1 MTTKELFLE
10 DPLSWTLANEGVS
23 SNNDANEATLRWE
36 VKTFVC
42 EGEYKDAMD
51 KILKG
56 FLERL
61 GKEQAG
67 AWISGFY
74 GSGKSHL
81 VKVLRYLWVN
91 HAFSDG
97 ARAREVASLPLDVL
111 ELLTELSTRGQQG
124 AGLHAA
130 GGTLKSGSGDVRMRV
145 LQIVFRS
152 VGLPEKYSEA
162 SFMMDLRD
170 EGNLEALLA
179 KITAAGKDPAT
190 EIGKMHVS
198 KTLQDAYLEIY
209 PNLGST
215 ESVAKALREQ
225 YPTKLQTISIDEM
238 IAAMRRA
245 IAPGGELPC
254 TLLVLDEVQQFIDNN
269 AEVSLDVQ
277 EVVEAC
283 QKKLDG
289 RVIVVATGQSALNDV
304 PALQKIMGRFPL
316 KGQLK
321 DNDVERVIRTV
332 VLQKKPEHKVTIKD
346 LVTTHSGEITRQL
359 KDTRIGT
366 QPGDEDSYSP
376 DFPLLPVRQRFW
388 KHVLHHTD
396 STGTSGQMRTQ
407 LRVTHE
413 ACRSVAD
420 HPIGSVIPGDFIYDQ
435 LASDLLISGEL
446 QKRFQEIIEEQ
457 KTKPRGALRSRIC
470 ATVFLI
476 NKLPDDET
484 KLGIR
489 ANAEHIADL
498 LTDSLTEGGE
508 AIRQAVPELLK
519 VLHDEGVLMDVED
532 EFRLQTTEGATW
544 EGEFRKKLA
553 SIKNDDALIASERGN
568 LLQRELNK
576 ALSGISIN
584 QGDAKVARKT
594 LVHFGTGSP
603 GEHEGPVIWVR
614 DGFAEPES
622 SIIKEIN
629 GASIDDATVFVLV
642 PKSRLD
648 ELKAAIASKLAA
660 SETISARGTPGTDEG
675 KAARHGIE
683 SRLRLAE
690 SKILT
695 VVAHIIGDARV
706 FLAGGH
712 EQSFIGL
719 REGVDD
725 AARQVVDRLYPRFH
739 VGDSAKW
746 GNVWKHVQ
754 EGNPNALEALGYKGD
769 PEKHPVAKEI
779 LLYIGGGR
787 SGVDVVKHFTGGEF
801 GWPKDAVDGVL
812 CILVVSGHIGATL
825 DHKRVGI
832 KELNHSTL
840 GKAKFNVE
848 HPILSATEKLQVKK
862 LFKAINFT
870 VSPGEE
876 AAAAREFVTRLK
888 TLADTT
894 GGLPPAPEKP
904 HSPKLIEME
913 GLSGNDLLHRLYSE
927 ADGLTL
933 EIQNWTAIAAE
944 LAKRLPGFALAE
956 SLVASGVEAGL
967 PGMDSLQ
974 GNLDAVRDQRSI
986 LDDPNPAAT
995 VLKAA
1000 ASTLRSTLKVAHES
1014 HEKRLAE
1021 EIAKLAVHAAWT
1033 ALPEEK
1039 RSSLLAANHVVSRP
1053 EPALETEA
1061 AIHDALASCSLATWQ
1076 SHTDAIASRCQSVL
1090 ATAIKE
1096 TEPKAKRVSLPGAT
1110 IKTEAELDAWIE
1122 RVRESVL
1129 ETLKDGPAI
1138 V

>member
-1 MTTKELFLE
+1 MTTKDLFIE

-42 EGEYKDAMD
+42 DGEYEVAME

-56 FLERL
+56 FLDRL
-61 GKEQAG
+61 GKEQGG

-91 HAFSDG
+91 HEFSDG
-97 ARAREVASLPLDVL
+97 VKAREVASLPSDIRD
-111 ELLTELSTRGQQG
+111 LLTELSTKGLQG

-162 SFMMDLRD
+162 RFMMDLRD
-170 EGNLEALLA
+170 EGNLETLIS
-179 KITAAGKDPAT
+179 KITAAGKDPVT
-190 EIGKMHVS
+190 QIGKMHVS
-198 KTLQDAYLEIY
+198 KSLHESYLEIY
-209 PNLGST
+209 PHNGST
-215 ESVAKALREQ
+215 ENVGKALRAQ
-225 YPTKLQTISIDEM
+225 YPTGVQNITIDDM
-238 IAAMRRA
+238 IAAIRRA
-245 IAPGGELPC
+245 IAPSGDLPC

-269 AEVSLDVQ
+269 ADVSLDVQ

-283 QKKLDG
+283 QSKLDG

-316 KGQLK
+316 KGHLK
-321 DNDVERVIRTV
+321 DNDVEKVIRTV
-332 VLQKKPEHKVTIKD
+332 VLQKDPEHKATINE
-346 LVTTHSGEITRQL
+346 LVSTHSGEITRQL

-366 QPGDEDSYSP
+366 KPGDDDSYVP

-396 STGTSGQMRTQ
+396 STGTSAQMRTQ

-413 ACRSVAD
+413 ACRAVANR
-420 HPIGSVIPGDFIYDQ
+420 PIGAVIPGDFIYDQ

-457 KTKPRGALRSRIC
+457 KAKPQGTLRSRIC

-508 AIRQAVPELLK
+508 AIRQTVPELLK

-532 EFRLQTTEGATW
+532 EYRLQTTEGATW
-544 EGEFRKKLA
+544 EGEYRKKLA
-553 SIKNDDALIASERGN
+553 STKNDDALIASERSN

-576 ALSGISIN
+576 VLSGITIN

-594 LVHFGTGSP
+594 LVHFGTGTP

-614 DGFAEPES
+614 DGFTEAES

-695 VVAHIIGDARV
+695 LIAHIIGDARV

-712 EQSFIGL
+712 EQSFIAL

-746 GNVWKHVQ
+746 GNVWKQ
-754 EGNPNALEALGYKGD
+754 AKEGNPNALEALGYKGD
-769 PEKHPVAKEI
+769 PDKHPVAKEI
-779 LLYIGGGR
+779 LLFIGSGKT
-787 SGVDVVKHFTGGEF
+787 GVDVVKHFTGGDF
-801 GWPKDAVDGVL
+801 GWPKDAVDGAL
-812 CILVVSGHIGATL
+812 GTLVVSGHIGASV
-825 DHKRVGI
+825 DHKRVAI
-832 KELNHSTL
+832 RELDQRSL
-840 GKAKFNVE
+840 GKAKFTVE
-848 HPILSATEKLQVKK
+848 HPILSATEKLKVKK
-862 LFKAINFT
+862 LFKAISFT
-870 VSPGEE
+870 VPPGEE
-876 AAAAREFVTRLK
+876 AVAAREFVTRLK
-888 TLADTT
+888 ALADST

-904 HSPKLIEME
+904 HSLKLIEME
-913 GLSGNDLLHRLYSE
+913 GLSGNDLLHRLFSE
-927 ADGLTL
+927 ADGLTI
-933 EIQNWTAIAAE
+933 EIENWTATAAE
-944 LAKRLPGFALAE
+944 LAKRLPGFSLAE
-956 SLVASGVEAGL
+956 CLVASGVEAGL
-967 PGMDSLQ
+967 PGMESLQ
-974 GNLDAVRDQRSI
+974 GNLTSIRDQRSI

-995 VLKAA
+995 VLKT
-1000 ASTLRSTLKVAHES
+1000 ASGTLRSTLKVAHEE

-1021 EIAKLAVHAAWT
+1021 EIGKLEVHPAWT
-1033 ALPEEK
+1033 SLPAEK
-1039 RSSLLAANHVVSRP
+1039 RASLLAANSVVSRP
-1053 EPALETEA
+1053 EPVLDTEI
-1061 AIHDALASCSLATWQ
+1061 AIRDALASCSLSTWQ
-1076 SHTDAIASRCQSVL
+1076 SHTDAIASRCQSAL
-1090 ATAIKE
+1090 AAAIKE
-1096 TEPKAKRVSLPGAT
+1096 SEPKARRVSLPGAT
-1110 IKTEAELDAWIE
+1110 IKTKEELDVWLANARTAIE
-1122 RVRESVL
+1122 
-1129 ETLKDGPAI
+1129 ETMKDGPAI

>member
-42 EGEYKDAMD
+42 DGEYKDAME

-56 FLERL
+56 YLSCL

-97 ARAREVASLPLDVL
+97 AKAREVASLPSDVL
-111 ELLTELSTRGQQG
+111 DLLTELSTRGQQG

-170 EGNLEALLA
+170 EGNLETLLA

-198 KTLQDAYLEIY
+198 KALQDAYLEIY
-209 PNLGST
+209 PNHGST
-215 ESVAKALREQ
+215 ESVGKALREQ
-225 YPTKLQTISIDEM
+225 YPTKVQTITIDEM
-238 IAAMRRA
+238 VAAMRRA

-269 AEVSLDVQ
+269 ADVSLDVQ

-304 PALQKIMGRFPL
+304 PALQKIMGRFPI
-316 KGQLK
+316 KGHLK

-332 VLQKKPEHKVTIKD
+332 VLQKKPEHKATIKD
-346 LVTTHSGEITRQL
+346 LVSTHSGEITRQL

-366 QPGDEDSYSP
+366 QPGDVDSYSP

-413 ACRSVAD
+413 ACRSVANR
-420 HPIGSVIPGDFIYDQ
+420 PIGAVIPGDFIYDQ

-457 KTKPRGALRSRIC
+457 KTKPRGDLRSRIC

-519 VLHDEGVLMDVED
+519 ILHEEGVLMDVED
-532 EFRLQTTEGATW
+532 EYRLQTTEGATW
-544 EGEFRKKLA
+544 EGEYRKKFA
-553 SIKNDDALIASERGN
+553 SIKNDDALIASERSN

-576 ALSGISIN
+576 VLSGIVIN
-584 QGDAKVARKT
+584 QGDAKVPRKS
-594 LVHFGTGSP
+594 LVHFGNSAP
-603 GEHEGPVIWVR
+603 GEHDGPVIWVR
-614 DGFAEPES
+614 DGFTEAETG
-622 SIIKEIN
+622 IVKEIN

-648 ELKAAIASKLAA
+648 ELKSAIASKLAA

-690 SKILT
+690 SKMLT
-695 VVAHIIGDARV
+695 LIAHIIGDARV

-719 REGVDD
+719 REGVED
-725 AARQVVDRLYPRFH
+725 AAGQVVDRLYPRFH
-739 VGDSAKW
+739 IGDSAKW
-746 GNVWKHVQ
+746 GNVWKQ
-754 EGNPNALEALGYKGD
+754 AKEGNPNALNALGYQGD
-769 PEKHPVAKEI
+769 PDKHPVAKDI
-779 LLYIGGGR
+779 LLYIGSGK

-801 GWPKDAVDGVL
+801 GWPKDAVDGAL
-812 CILVVSGHIGATL
+812 GTLVVSGHIGATM

-832 KELNHSTL
+832 KELDQRSL

-862 LFKAINFT
+862 LFKAINFN
-870 VSPGEE
+870 VPPGEE
-876 AAAAREFVTRLK
+876 AVGAREFVTRLK
-888 TLADTT
+888 TLADST

-904 HSPKLIEME
+904 HCPKLIEME

-944 LAKRLPGFALAE
+944 LTKRLPGFALAE
-956 SLVASGVEAGL
+956 CLVASGVEAGL
-967 PGMDSLQ
+967 PGMESLQ
-974 GNLDAVRDQRSI
+974 TDLVAIRDQRSI

-1000 ASTLRSTLKVAHES
+1000 AATLRSTLKVAHES

-1021 EIAKLAVHAAWT
+1021 EIAKLEVHSAWT
-1033 ALPEEK
+1033 ALPAEK
-1039 RSSLLAANHVVSRP
+1039 RSSLLAVNHVVSRP

-1061 AIHDALASCSLATWQ
+1061 AIRDALASCSLATWR
-1076 SHTDAIASRCQSVL
+1076 SHTDAIASRCQAAL
-1090 ATAIKE
+1090 AAAIIE
-1096 TEPKAKRVSLPGAT
+1096 AEPKAKHVSLPGAT
-1110 IKTEAELDAWIE
+1110 IKTPVELDAWLASARTVIE
-1122 RVRESVL
+1122 
-1129 ETLKDGPAI
+1129 ETMKDGPAI